1 MTKIFRCSYY
11 RSKQPE
17 PPEEDEESAAGEYEY
32 VDLEDGQGKRGGSGE
47 KPESGGGVDS
57 DGPLTI
63 DVVGTILIGISCIMV
78 GCFFLGGSYLQA
90 GLAGPDVA
98 LLVIAGALLLALG
111 AAALAGLAL
120 RGYTVSSWF
129 RGSD

>member
-17 PPEEDEESAAGEYEY
+17 EVEESAAGEYEY
-32 VDLEDGQGKRGGSGE
+32 VDLEDGQGKRGGRGE

-90 GLAGPDVA
+90 GGLAGQDVA
-98 LLVIAGALLLALG
+98 LLVITGALLLAVG

-129 RGSD
+129 RVSN

>member
-17 PPEEDEESAAGEYEY
+17 EDEESAAGEYED
-32 VDLEDGQGKRGGSGE
+32 VDLEDGQGQHGGSGE
-47 KPESGGGVDS
+47 KPESGGSVDS

-63 DVVGTILIGISCIMV
+63 DVVGTILIGISFIMV

-90 GLAGPDVA
+90 GLTGADVA
-98 LLVIAGALLLALG
+98 LLVITGALLLAVG
-111 AAALAGLAL
+111 AAGLAGLAL

-129 RGSD
+129 RVSD